1 VQPGVLARRDRGF
14 NDEADEQMTELIQEF
29 PKLGLPVTMITG
41 FLGSG
46 KTTLLNHILTN
57 RQDLK
62 VAVLVNE
69 FGDIN
74 IDSQLLVSIDE
85 DVMQLENGCICCTIN
100 DSLVDTVYQILER
113 EEKIDCLVIETT
125 GVANPLPVA
134 MTFLSTGLRDFTHL
148 DSILTVVDAETF
160 DPESHYESDAAHSQL
175 MYGDI
180 ILLNKTDLVSNQRLE
195 MLERSIQSVKSGA
208 RILRSHYG
216 QIPLALILDT
226 NLAAI
231 GSEPQMLEAN
241 LTDPDTTHLNQD
253 GFKVVAFKSDRPFSL
268 KKFQEFLDYQLPE
281 TIFRAKGILWF
292 DESPA
297 RHVFQLSG
305 KRFSL
310 NDSRWPD
317 PPSNQLV
324 LIGRDLNPLLLQQM
338 LANCLTR

>member
-1 VQPGVLARRDRGF
+1 
-14 NDEADEQMTELIQEF
+14 MTDLSAVSRIALPEPAF
-29 PKLGLPVTMITG
+29 PKLGLPVTIITG

-85 DVMQLENGCICCTIN
+85 DMMQLDNGCICCTIN
-100 DSLVDTVYQILER
+100 DSLADTVYQVLER
-113 EEKIDCLVIETT
+113 EEKIDYLVIETT
-125 GVANPLPVA
+125 GIANPLPIA
-134 MTFLSTGLRDFTHL
+134 LTFLSTALRDLTHL
-148 DSILTVVDAETF
+148 DTIVTVVDAETF
-160 DPESHYESDAAHSQL
+160 DVAAHYESDAAQAQL

-180 ILLNKTDLVSNQRLE
+180 VMLNKIDLVSNQRLE
-195 MLERSIQSVKSGA
+195 TLEQSIREFKSGA

-216 QIPLALILDT
+216 KVPLALILDA

-231 GSEPQMLEAN
+231 GSVPQMQEAN
-241 LTDPDTTHLNQD
+241 STDSASHLSQD
-253 GFKVVAFKSDRPFSL
+253 GFKVVSFKSDRAFSL

-292 DESPA
+292 EESPA
-297 RHVFQLSG
+297 RHIFQLSG

-310 NDSRWPD
+310 NDTLWREV
-317 PPSNQLV
+317 PSNQLV
-324 LIGRDLNPLLLQQM
+324 LIGREINTLTLQQM
-338 LANCLTR
+338 LNNCLTR